1 MKTIQ
6 SIQQLIEAQQYA
18 QAAQALSRLI
28 EQTSDTQL
36 FYLRAKCY
44 YRLERF
50 EDAIADYD
58 RVLAQQ
64 PSADGFYERGLA
76 KHMAGRSMESL
87 EDFDRAVEM
96 EPGYSFR
103 YASRGFIKAALGM
116 VEAAIEDYQ
125 KAIELDPDDAINH
138 NNLGLLYEQ
147 LGMQEA
153 AIEHFRK
160 ADAIAGLPEGK
171 YTPRQRPNATRFI
184 NIPEEPPATAG
195 DRWQIIK
202 EVFCSAERRKEFF
215 RFVAQK
221 LGFGKKEK
229 KA

>member
-1 MKTIQ
+1 MKSIS
-6 SIQQLIEAQQYA
+6 SIQALIEAQQYI
-18 QAAQALSRLI
+18 QAEQALSKLI
-28 EQTSDTQL
+28 AQNPNTQL

-58 RVLAQQ
+58 RLLSQQ

-76 KHMAGRSMESL
+76 KYMAGRSIESL
-87 EDFDRAVEM
+87 EDFDRAVELD
-96 EPGYSFR
+96 PDYAFR

-147 LGMQEA
+147 LGMPEA
-153 AIEHFRK
+153 AIKHFRK

-171 YTPRQRPNATRFI
+171 YISQQHPRNPQFI
-184 NIPEEPPATAG
+184 NIPNEATPTATN
-195 DRWQIIK
+195 RWQIIK
-202 EVFCSAERRKEFF
+202 EVFCSAKRRKEFF

-221 LGFGKKEK
+221 LGLGKKET